1 MYYFFFTLLRIC
13 VIIINSQLLSERK
26 IFVGKVIAVANQK
39 GGVGKSTTV
48 INLAA
53 FLGSRNKKVLCIDI
67 DAQGN
72 VTSGFGIRKKS
83 VKYSSY
89 DLLIGRA
96 GVQEAAVYTEFEN
109 IYVVPSTSALAGAE
123 IEIMDLDS
131 RLKRLKM
138 QILSCKHEYDYIF
151 IDCPPSLSLITL
163 NGLVAADSVLIPLQ
177 CEFFSL
183 EGLSQLNEIIKHVR
197 ANDNP
202 SLQIEGLL
210 FTMYDPRLNVTN
222 MVVNEVKKHF
232 PDSVFETTIPRN
244 VRLSEAP
251 SHGMPVMYYDK
262 SSKGAEAYARLGMEI
277 LGEKYEEK
285 PKKKFG
291 IGFKKKAKN

>member
-1 MYYFFFTLLRIC
+1 MGR
-13 VIIINSQLLSERK
+13 
-26 IFVGKVIAVANQK
+26 VIAVANQK

-53 FLGSRNKKVLCIDI
+53 YLGSRGKKVLCIDI

-72 VTSGFGIRKKS
+72 VTSGYGIRKKT
-83 VKYSSY
+83 VRYSSY
-89 DLLIGRA
+89 DLIIGKTT
-96 GVQEAAVYTEFEN
+96 VSEAAIVTDFEN
-109 IYVVPSTSALAGAE
+109 VSVVPSTSALAGAE
-123 IEIMDLDS
+123 IEIMDLES

-138 QILSCKHEYDYIF
+138 QVLSCKDDYDFIF

-183 EGLSQLNEIIKHVR
+183 EGLSQLSAIIKHVK

-202 SLQIEGLL
+202 SLEIEGLL
-210 FTMYDPRLNVTN
+210 FTMFDPRLNVTN
-222 MVVNEVKKHF
+222 MVVNEVKKYY
-232 PDSVFETTIPRN
+232 PDKVFETTIPRN

-262 SSKGAEAYARLGMEI
+262 NSKGAEAYEKLGMEM
-277 LGEKYEEK
+277 LGEKFEEK
-285 PKKKFG
+285 TKKKFKL
-291 IGFKKKAKN
+291 GFKKKK

>member
-1 MYYFFFTLLRIC
+1 M
-13 VIIINSQLLSERK
+13 
-26 IFVGKVIAVANQK
+26 GKVIAVANQK

-151 IDCPPSLSLITL
+151 IDCPPSLGMLTVKAL
-163 NGLVAADSVLIPLQ
+163 SVSDGIVIPMQ
-177 CEFFSL
+177 CEFYSL
-183 EGLSQLNEIIKHVR
+183 EGMKPIIICR
-197 ANDNP
+197 
-202 SLQIEGLL
+202 
-210 FTMYDPRLNVTN
+210 M
-222 MVVNEVKKHF
+222 
-232 PDSVFETTIPRN
+232 
-244 VRLSEAP
+244 
-251 SHGMPVMYYDK
+251 
-262 SSKGAEAYARLGMEI
+262 
-277 LGEKYEEK
+277 
-285 PKKKFG
+285 
-291 IGFKKKAKN
+291 

>member
-1 MYYFFFTLLRIC
+1 M
-13 VIIINSQLLSERK
+13 
-26 IFVGKVIAVANQK
+26 GKVIAVANQK

-53 FLGSRNKKVLCIDI
+53 YLGSKNKKVLCIDI

-72 VTSGFGIRKKS
+72 VTSGFGIRKKA
-83 VKYSSY
+83 VKYSTY
-89 DLLIGRA
+89 DLLIGKTT
-96 GVQEAAVYTEFEN
+96 VQEAVIYTEFEN
-109 IYVVPSTSALAGAE
+109 VSVIPSTSALAGAE
-123 IEIMDLDS
+123 IEIMNLDG

-183 EGLSQLNEIIKHVR
+183 EGLSQLREIIRHVK
-197 ANDNP
+197 ASDNP
-202 SLQIEGLL
+202 SLEIEGLL
-210 FTMYDPRLNVTN
+210 FTMFDPRLNVTN
-222 MVVNEVKKHF
+222 MVVNEVKKYY
-232 PDSVFETTIPRN
+232 PEKVFETTIPRN

-251 SHGMPVMYYDK
+251 SHGMPVMYYD
-262 SSKGAEAYARLGMEI
+262 SSSNLAEAYARRGMEI
-277 LGEKYEEK
+277 LG
-285 PKKKFG
+285 G
-291 IGFKKKAKN
+291 

>member
-1 MYYFFFTLLRIC
+1 M
-13 VIIINSQLLSERK
+13 
-26 IFVGKVIAVANQK
+26 GKVIAVANQK

-53 FLGSRNKKVLCIDI
+53 YLGSRNKKVLCIDI

-72 VTSGFGIRKKS
+72 VTSGFGIRKKA
-83 VKYSSY
+83 VQYSTY
-89 DLLIGRA
+89 DLLIGKTS
-96 GVQEAAVYTEFEN
+96 VQEAVIYTEFEN
-109 IYVVPSTSALAGAE
+109 VSVVPSTSALAGAE
-123 IEIMDLDS
+123 IEIMNLEG

-183 EGLSQLNEIIKHVR
+183 EGLSQLREIIRHVK
-197 ANDNP
+197 ASDNP
-202 SLQIEGLL
+202 SLEIEGLL
-210 FTMYDPRLNVTN
+210 FTMFDPRLNVTN
-222 MVVNEVKKHF
+222 MVVNEVKKYY
-232 PDSVFETTIPRN
+232 PEKVFETTIPRN

-262 SSKGAEAYARLGMEI
+262 SSKGAEAYERLGMEI
-277 LGEKYEEK
+277 LGEKYDDK
-285 PKKKFG
+285 AKKKFKLN
-291 IGFKKKAKN
+291 FKKKKK

>member
-1 MYYFFFTLLRIC
+1 MG
-13 VIIINSQLLSERK
+13 K
-26 IFVGKVIAVANQK
+26 IIAVANQK

-53 FLGSRNKKVLCIDI
+53 FLGSKNKKVLCIDI

-72 VTSGFGIRKKS
+72 VTSGFGIRKKT
-83 VKYSSY
+83 VKYSTY

-96 GVQEAAVYTEFEN
+96 SVQDAVVYTEFEN
-109 IYVVPSTSALAGAE
+109 VYVVPSTSALAGAE
-123 IEIMDLDS
+123 IEIMNLDS

-163 NGLVAADSVLIPLQ
+163 NGLVAADSVLVPLQ

-183 EGLSQLNEIIKHVR
+183 EGLSQLTEIIKHVKV
-197 ANDNP
+197 NDNP
-202 SLQIEGLL
+202 SLEIEGLL
-210 FTMYDPRLNVTN
+210 FTMFDPRLNVTN
-222 MVVNEVKKHF
+222 MVVHEVKKYF
-232 PDSVFETTIPRN
+232 PNSVFQTTIPRN

-262 SSKGAEAYARLGMEI
+262 GSKGAEAYARLGMEI
-277 LGEKYEEK
+277 LGESYEEK
-285 PKKKFG
+285 SKKKFNLT
-291 IGFKKKAKN
+291 FKKKK

>member
-1 MYYFFFTLLRIC
+1 MG
-13 VIIINSQLLSERK
+13 K
-26 IFVGKVIAVANQK
+26 IIAVANQK

-53 FLGSRNKKVLCIDI
+53 YLGSRNKKVLCIDI

-72 VTSGFGIRKKS
+72 VTSGFGISKKS
-83 VKYSSY
+83 IQYSTY
-89 DLLIGRA
+89 DLFIGKCTVNDA
-96 GVQEAAVYTEFEN
+96 VVYTQFEN
-109 IYVVPSTSALAGAE
+109 VYVIPSTSALAGAE
-123 IEIMDLDS
+123 IEIMNLDN

-138 QILSCKHEYDYIF
+138 QILSCRHEYDYIF

-163 NGLVAADSVLIPLQ
+163 NGLIAADSVLVPLQ

-183 EGLSQLNEIIKHVR
+183 EGLSQLTEIIRRVKCS
-197 ANDNP
+197 DNP
-202 SLQIEGLL
+202 SIEIEGIL

-222 MVVNEVKKHF
+222 MVVNEVKKYF
-232 PDSVFETTIPRN
+232 PGCVFETTIPRN

-262 SSKGAEAYARLGMEI
+262 NSKGALAYEKLGMEL

-285 PKKKFG
+285 PKKK
-291 IGFKKKAKN
+291 GFHLNLKKKK

>member
-1 MYYFFFTLLRIC
+1 M
-13 VIIINSQLLSERK
+13 
-26 IFVGKVIAVANQK
+26 GKVIAVANQK

-53 FLGSRNKKVLCIDI
+53 FLGSRNKKILCIDL

-72 VTSGFGIRKKS
+72 VTSGFGIRKKT
-83 VKYSSY
+83 VRFSSY

-96 GVQEAAVYTEFEN
+96 NVQETAVYTEFEN
-109 IYVVPSTSALAGAE
+109 ISVVPSTSALAGAE
-123 IEIMDLDS
+123 IEIMELEG

-138 QILSCKHEYDYIF
+138 QILSCRHEYDYIF
-151 IDCPPSLSLITL
+151 IDCPPSLSLVTL
-163 NGLVAADSVLIPLQ
+163 NGLVAADSVIIPLQ

-183 EGLSQLNEIIKHVR
+183 EGLSQLSEIIKHVKSKE
-197 ANDNP
+197 NP
-202 SLQIEGLL
+202 SLEIEGLL

-222 MVVNEVKKHF
+222 MVVNEVKKVF

-251 SHGMPVMYYDK
+251 SYGMPVMYYDK
-262 SSKGAEAYARLGMEI
+262 NSKGAEAYARLGMEL

-285 PKKKFG
+285 PKKKFSLG
-291 IGFKKKAKN
+291 IKKKK